1 MNNNQNKNI
10 SESAKKILRG
20 KGIAPESIKNADAN
34 ALLKKLKAE
43 DAEKINR
50 LLNDKEAL
58 DRLLNSDKARA
69 IMEKLFGAK

>member
-10 SESAKKILRG
+10 SESAKKILRE
-20 KGIAPESIKNADAN
+20 KGFDPESIKNADAN

>member
-10 SESAKKILRG
+10 SESAKKILRE
-20 KGIAPESIKNADAN
+20 KGIDPEIIKNADAN

>member
-10 SESAKKILRG
+10 SESAKKILRE
-20 KGIAPESIKNADAN
+20 KGIDPESIKNADAN

-50 LLNDKEAL
+50 LLNDIEAL

>member
-10 SESAKKILRG
+10 SESAKKILRE
-20 KGIAPESIKNADAN
+20 KGIDPESIKNADAN
-34 ALLKKLKAE
+34 TLLEKLKAE